1 MLRRDRLK
9 NKSVPPL
16 QPCTPERLPEAAGSD
31 RCLLVGCRN
40 MMEVNKNFQ
49 REKLSAQT
57 LDSRNTGRY
66 ETLPD

>member
-1 MLRRDRLK
+1 ML
-9 NKSVPPL
+9 V
-16 QPCTPERLPEAAGSD
+16 GGW
-31 RCLLVGCRN
+31 VGCRN

-66 ETLPD
+66 ETLPDQPGRGCRRDGS